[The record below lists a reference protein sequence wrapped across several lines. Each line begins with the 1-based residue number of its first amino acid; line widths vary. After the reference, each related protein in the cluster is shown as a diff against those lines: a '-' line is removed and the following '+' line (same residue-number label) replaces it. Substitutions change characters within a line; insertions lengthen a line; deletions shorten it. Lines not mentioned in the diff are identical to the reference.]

1 MIFSFF
7 LLVEL
12 FVAFTIERQRYIIIL
27 FFFLIYFCAAGQLVC
42 TSRAHHFLVDDGGS
56 LHYYIV
62 RLQPLSRVIEAH
74 IYPRAIL
81 LLRSDRLYAIRSPL
95 DK

>member
-27 FFFLIYFCAAGQLVC
+27 FFFLYIFVLPVSWFVRREPIISLLMTAAVY
-42 TSRAHHFLVDDGGS
+42 TT
-56 LHYYIV
+56 I
-62 RLQPLSRVIEAH
+62 
-74 IYPRAIL
+74 
-81 LLRSDRLYAIRSPL
+81 
-95 DK
+95 